1 MMFTDQISVLIF
13 ALILLAVTVFLVM
26 SKYVIGPLQKLR
38 KVERIILG
46 VSAVGVVLV
55 IVMAAAELL
64 FHVLF

>member
-1 MMFTDQISVLIF
+1 MVFTDKISVLIF
-13 ALILLAVTVFLVM
+13 ALILLAVAVFLTM
-26 SKYVIGPLQKLR
+26 SKYVIGPLGKLK

-55 IVMAAAELL
+55 IGMAASELL

>member
-1 MMFTDQISVLIF
+1 MAFSDRISVLIF

-26 SKYVIGPLQKLR
+26 SKYVVGPLQKLR

-55 IVMAAAELL
+55 IGMAASELL
-64 FHVLF
+64 FRVVF